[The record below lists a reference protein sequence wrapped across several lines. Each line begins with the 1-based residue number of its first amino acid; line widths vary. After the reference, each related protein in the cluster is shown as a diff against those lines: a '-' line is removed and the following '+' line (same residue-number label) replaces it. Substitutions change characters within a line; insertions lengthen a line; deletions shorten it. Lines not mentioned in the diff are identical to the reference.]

1 VLQFGNASNSWRA
14 TQERK
19 PSASLPTL
27 GDEGADDGVVLG
39 GVDGVVAAPVL
50 LRRRRGAAPRRQR
63 RRHVAQPPCSASTSG
78 GVSLGILGHRLR
90 RDPWRK
96 GRKRETLEPERVR
109 EEAHGDWRGGVVALA
124 WRRGGRGRREKRG
137 FSGAFP
143 LVQPPLDRWMD
154 GRD

>member
-19 PSASLPTL
+19 PGASLPTL

-50 LRRRRGAAPRRQR
+50 LRRRRGAASRRQR
-63 RRHVAQPPCSASTSG
+63 RRRVAQPPCNASTSG

-90 RDPWRK
+90 RDPWRR
-96 GRKRETLEPERVR
+96 GRKRETLELERVL
-109 EEAHGDWRGGVVALA
+109 EEAHGDWRGVVALA
-124 WRRGGRGRREKRG
+124 WRRVERGRRKKRG

-143 LVQPPLDRWMD
+143 LVLAPLDRWMD